1 MVFNTCTA
9 IEAIR
14 SLSRFGYVFDNECI
28 AKGISKAVM
37 PARCE
42 LIKKKP
48 TVILDGGHNEGC
60 ALALSDFIK
69 KHLSGKRIIMVSS
82 MMADKDYDAYLRII
96 APLADIFIA
105 TKADVPRAL
114 GSDALCEAA
123 SVYCKNCNSVQNP
136 LKAVNAARNIAENDD
151 VVIVCGSFYLAGEVR
166 EDLMNF

>member
-1 MVFNTCTA
+1 MG
-9 IEAIR
+9 EAFLIS
-14 SLSRFGYVFDNECI
+14 SLRKPVAS
-28 AKGISKAVM
+28 SVM
-37 PARCE
+37 PARLE

-48 TVILDGGHNEGC
+48 VILLDGGHNEGC
-60 ALALSDFIK
+60 AKALSAFIK
-69 KHLSGKRIIMVSS
+69 KHLNEKRIIMVSS
-82 MMADKDYDAYLRII
+82 MMADKDYDAYLKIV

-123 SVYCKNCNSVQNP
+123 SVYCKNCNSVPTP

-166 EDLMNF
+166 EELMNF